1 MTNKF
6 YPIVGEKN
14 KLSPKLQKISRDCIL
29 GRKSIFIKELR
40 MTIFTK
46 ANETEKQTRERYL
59 KNSFYGNFK
68 N

>member
-1 MTNKF
+1 MANKF
-6 YPIVGEKN
+6 YSAIGEKN
-14 KLSPKLQKISRDCIL
+14 KLSPKLQKISRDCTL

-40 MTIFTK
+40 ITVFTK
-46 ANETEKQTRERYL
+46 ANETEEQTRERYL